1 MNFGSGS
8 WMGRAFGSLLLLL
21 VIAYVA
27 RYIWDLLSPLVPT
40 IAALLVLAVAVT
52 LLFQLWRRR

>member
-1 MNFGSGS
+1 MSFGSGS

-52 LLFQLWRRR
+52 VLFQLWRRR